1 MARLVDAESQYDYA
15 YAKHMQLIQK
25 RKVLRAQIDKLEVL
39 PIGADAFQEDLDKLI
54 VELEKS
60 RRANE
65 KEQKAAAAEEAE
77 AAELYD
83 SLDE

>member
-1 MARLVDAESQYDYA
+1 
-15 YAKHMQLIQK
+15 MQLIQK

-60 RRANE
+60 RKENE